1 MKQPNSKIEA
11 LIQELCPDGVEFMEL
26 GEIGTSLSKG
36 TLKTG
41 ELSNQG
47 KYPVINSGRSWYGR
61 YDNYNNEG
69 NAITF
74 AARGEYAGF
83 VNYMYEKFWAG
94 GLSYPYRS
102 KDEYKFITKF
112 IFYYLKNKQEFIRE
126 TLVAHGSIPA
136 INKSDVERIKIPVPP
151 LPVQEEIVRILD
163 HFTELEQEQTQ

>member
-74 AARGEYAGF
+74 AARGGT
-83 VNYMYEKFWAG
+83 G
-94 GLSYPYRS
+94 
-102 KDEYKFITKF
+102 
-112 IFYYLKNKQEFIRE
+112 
-126 TLVAHGSIPA
+126 
-136 INKSDVERIKIPVPP
+136 
-151 LPVQEEIVRILD
+151 IL
-163 HFTELEQEQTQ
+163 